1 MEDMALILMGAFFA
15 GGLFAFGL
23 IRLFIFCESLQEKE
37 NLEQE
42 EKILQEEGVGF
53 HF

>member
-1 MEDMALILMGAFFA
+1 MEDMALILAGTFLA

-23 IRLFIFCESLQEKE
+23 IRFFIFCESLQEDE
-37 NLEQE
+37 NREQE